1 MSVSVTLPELGESVA
16 EGTVTRWLKNVG
28 DSVAQDEPL
37 VEIATDKV
45 DTEIPSPVC
54 GLIVEICA
62 WEDDTVE
69 IGGLLARIA
78 DPTEAAAALG
88 SPVMTGSGSGAA
100 STVPFPEVSD
110 ARAQEH
116 VTVDKTAELPEPAST
131 SSFQPHDNASGA
143 PATASSSATPHHAA
157 HADSTSQDDDAEEA
171 QYFEVLMPEL
181 GESVTEGTITR
192 WCKKLGEKISEDE
205 PLLEVSTDKVD
216 TEIPSPADGILVQ
229 ICAVED
235 DTVPVGQVLAVLQVG
250 GTAPDPADLV
260 GDYGTATDV
269 SAESEGKD
277 ESTTTALL
285 TATATSLDDVIAS
298 GSTIS
303 DTAEGDDTE
312 PTGTPSDVSA
322 NTTAEKTTPAGIAPK
337 VPQTAPSFDDVPGVT
352 SFGDTPR
359 ASTDHSYVTPLVRKL
374 AADKGVDLA
383 DVKGTGLGGRILKK
397 DILGYAA
404 ERERRAAAAAAAATA
419 SAAALGTSAMT
430 SAVGGILTTTTDD
443 RVGGAEL
450 RGTTRPASPVRQSA
464 ARAALSAVHHTAPV
478 SQVFEVDLT
487 TLLRQLV
494 SDRSAEPSLAL
505 SLRACVAYT
514 VARVLLHHPVMNA
527 SYDKQHQLISYH
539 EDIDLSVGIDTPQGL
554 LCPVLHHAD
563 QCSLAEIGQRLQEM
577 EDRCLSG
584 NLTPGDLS
592 GGTFALAHPSASGAL
607 WETPMVI
614 PPQSAAL
621 AVGNPV
627 QRPVVVEDAG
637 GSAIAI
643 RAMSYL
649 TLSYDSCLVDASTAS
664 SFLRDVQDA
673 LQEASFLDD
682 IDDVNGLS

>member
-28 DSVAQDEPL
+28 DTVAQDEPL

-45 DTEIPSPVC
+45 DTEIPSPVS
-54 GLIVEICA
+54 GVVVEICA

-78 DPTEAAAALG
+78 DPSEAAAALG
-88 SPVMTGSGSGAA
+88 SPVISGSGSNTAR
-100 STVPFPEVSD
+100 TVPFPEVSD
-110 ARAQEH
+110 SSSHDSAADEEASQRGVEDSPA
-116 VTVDKTAELPEPAST
+116 PAS
-131 SSFQPHDNASGA
+131 A
-143 PATASSSATPHHAA
+143 PTTAHHATHTDA
-157 HADSTSQDDDAEEA
+157 AADDETDEA

-181 GESVTEGTITR
+181 GESVAEGTITR
-192 WCKKLGEKISEDE
+192 WCKKLGEEISEDE

-250 GTAPDPADLV
+250 DSAPDPADLV
-260 GDYGTATDV
+260 EEDTTAAHSSPRSD
-269 SAESEGKD
+269 D
-277 ESTTTALL
+277 DNESTTT
-285 TATATSLDDVIAS
+285 DVL
-298 GSTIS
+298 STTTEPS
-303 DTAEGDDTE
+303 VTDRDAEGSAE
-312 PTGTPSDVSA
+312 GTAAASNNGGAPSTSSAHAAAEHNAESTSSA
-322 NTTAEKTTPAGIAPK
+322 NVTPK
-337 VPQTAPSFDDVPGVT
+337 VPQTTPSFDNVPGVT
-352 SFGDTPR
+352 GFGSTPR
-359 ASTDHSYVTPLVRKL
+359 ASTDRSYVTPLVRKL
-374 AADKGVDLA
+374 AEEKGVNLA
-383 DVKGTGLGGRILKK
+383 DVTGTGLGGRILKK
-397 DILGYAA
+397 DIVAYAA
-404 ERERRAAAAAAAATA
+404 AQERRAATA
-419 SAAALGTSAMT
+419 SGASLDASAMAHALGNSLRTS
-430 SAVGGILTTTTDD
+430 GTDND
-443 RVGGAEL
+443 GTEDAQL
-450 RGTTRPASPVRQSA
+450 RGTVRPASTVRQSA
-464 ARAALSAVHHTAPV
+464 ARAALAAVQHTAPV

-494 SDRSAEPSLAL
+494 SHRSAEPSLAL

-514 VARVLLHHPVMNA
+514 VARVLRRHPVLNA
-527 SYDKQHQLISYH
+527 SYDKQNQLISYH

-554 LCPVLHHAD
+554 LSPVLHHAD
-563 QCSLAEIGQRLQEM
+563 QCSLAEIGQHLQEM

-649 TLSYDSCLVDASTAS
+649 TLSYDSCLIDASAAS
-664 SFLRDVQDA
+664 RFLRELQHA

>member
-45 DTEIPSPVC
+45 DTEIPSPVS
-54 GLIVEICA
+54 GVIVEICA

-78 DPTEAAAALG
+78 APSEAAAALG
-88 SPVMTGSGSGAA
+88 SPVMSGSGSNAA
-100 STVPFPEVSD
+100 STVPFPEVSG
-110 ARAQEH
+110 AHAQGH
-116 VTVDKTAELPEPAST
+116 VTVEEEEEVPVPAST
-131 SSFQPHDNASGA
+131 SSFTPQDAASDASAAA
-143 PATASSSATPHHAA
+143 PSSTPHHAA
-157 HADSTSQDDDAEEA
+157 HADSTPEDDGAGEA

-181 GESVTEGTITR
+181 GESVAEGTITR
-192 WCKKLGEKISEDE
+192 WCKKLGEMISEDE

-260 GDYGTATDV
+260 EDYDAATNV
-269 SAESEGKD
+269 SAESEDED
-277 ESTTTALL
+277 ESTTTDLL
-285 TATATSLDDVIAS
+285 TTSTATRDDA
-298 GSTIS
+298 GAS
-303 DTAEGDDTE
+303 DTAEEMVDGTE
-312 PTGTPSDVSA
+312 PTDVPSDGPDA
-322 NTTAEKTTPAGIAPK
+322 PAAEETVPAGVAPK
-337 VPQTAPSFDDVPGVT
+337 VPQTAPSFDNVPGIT
-352 SFGDTPR
+352 GFGDTRR

-397 DILGYAA
+397 DILAYAA
-404 ERERRAAAAAAAATA
+404 EQERRAAAAAAA
-419 SAAALGTSAMT
+419 SAATLGVSAMV
-430 SAVGGILTTTTDD
+430 SAVGATPTTTDEGA
-443 RVGGAEL
+443 GGTEL
-450 RGTTRPASPVRQSA
+450 RGTVRPASPVRQSA

-494 SDRSAEPSLAL
+494 SHRSTEPSLAL

-514 VARVLLHHPVMNA
+514 VARVLRRHPVMNA
-527 SYDKQHQLISYH
+527 SYDKQNQLISYH
-539 EDIDLSVGIDTPQGL
+539 EDIDLSVGIDTPHGL
-554 LCPVLHHAD
+554 LSPVLHHAD

-584 NLTPGDLS
+584 NLTPSDLS

-649 TLSYDSCLVDASTAS
+649 TLSYDSCLVDASSAS
-664 SFLRDVQDA
+664 HFLHDVQNA